1 MKKYLFG
8 LAVLSAMFAASCKK
22 KDNTPAPPVV
32 VEDPNGYILS
42 GDITTSRTLLK
53 GKTYSLENLVYV
65 KSGATLTIEPGVTI
79 RVFKGKNAL
88 VITRG
93 SKIMAEGTATE
104 PIVLTS
110 NEASPAP
117 GDWGGIIMLGNAT
130 ANSSFNGNAGVGEI
144 EGGINNAAGDG
155 LYGGT
160 NDNDNS
166 GVIKYVRIEYGG
178 YPFQPD
184 KELNSLTMGGVGNGT
199 VIDYVQCSYGGDDAF
214 EWFGGTVNAKHLIAS
229 YGVDDEFDTDNG
241 FRGTVQFAIA
251 IRDKNKADI
260 SGSNG
265 FESDNDAS
273 GTTTT
278 PITAPVFANITMI
291 GPKQD
296 ASTTI
301 ASNFKRGAHLRR
313 NTRTSILNSVIMGY
327 PTGILVDGSKSANNL
342 INGDMEL
349 RGIVIAG
356 CNKALDTVGTS
367 STALG
372 SLTAYFTSNAAFNNE
387 VKTNTSDAG
396 LVAPYGAGAA
406 FDPSPA
412 AGSILASGA
421 INSGKLGGAT
431 TVSYRGAVGVGDT
444 WWKGWTKF

>member
-65 KSGATLTIEPGVTI
+65 KGGATLTIEPGVTI

-214 EWFGGTVNAKHLIAS
+214 EWFGGTVNAKHLIA
-229 YGVDDEFDTDNG
+229 YKGVDDEFDTDNG

-251 IRDKNKADI
+251 IRDKDKADI
-260 SGSNG
+260 SGS
-265 FESDNDAS
+265 DR
-273 GTTTT
+273 
-278 PITAPVFANITMI
+278 
-291 GPKQD
+291 K
-296 ASTTI
+296 
-301 ASNFKRGAHLRR
+301 
-313 NTRTSILNSVIMGY
+313 SV
-327 PTGILVDGSKSANNL
+327 V
-342 INGDMEL
+342 
-349 RGIVIAG
+349 
-356 CNKALDTVGTS
+356 
-367 STALG
+367 
-372 SLTAYFTSNAAFNNE
+372 
-387 VKTNTSDAG
+387 
-396 LVAPYGAGAA
+396 
-406 FDPSPA
+406 
-412 AGSILASGA
+412 
-421 INSGKLGGAT
+421 
-431 TVSYRGAVGVGDT
+431 
-444 WWKGWTKF
+444 

>member
-42 GDITTSRTLLK
+42 GDITTNRTLLK

-65 KSGATLTIEPGVTI
+65 KGGATLTIEPGVII

-214 EWFGGTVNAKHLIAS
+214 EWFGGTVNAKHLIA
-229 YGVDDEFDTDNG
+229 YKGLDDEFDTDNG

-251 IRDKNKADI
+251 IRDKDKADI

-278 PITAPVFANITMI
+278 PITAPIFANITII

-327 PTGILVDGSKSANNL
+327 PTGILVDGSKAATNL
-342 INGDMEL
+342 INVDMEL

-356 CNKALDTVGTS
+356 CTKALDTVGTS

-372 SLTAYFTSNAAFNNE
+372 SLTTYFTSNSAWNNE

-396 LVAPYGAGAA
+396 LIAPYGAGAA

-412 AGSILASGA
+412 AGSLLASGA
-421 INSGKLGGAT
+421 VTSGKLGGAT